1 MKIRQFCSWLFFGG
15 ILLLQGCSSYQ
26 TEPYACA
33 DSLAALDRLLEKH
46 VGTLHATR
54 IKGHPAL
61 RSQRFTYSFIEQA
74 DPSIEPATIVSAM
87 QQSAQLGLRLE
98 WQNLNPTL
106 QQQWLARYQQDDF
119 ADFANNCLSKAK
131 LHYSQASASSTA
143 ALLAQLTA
151 EDDYSTAAKIF
162 GLYPLSSQLFARAVV
177 DEQDHLKQTW
187 LAASQQP
194 YSGFA
199 PQQARLL
206 VPEELGLPLSDPL
219 LLDSLGR
226 ITDAAQVERLLRW
239 HAPQWLIEQADQN
252 NLPGKPLWQQQ
263 HLAVD
268 LSEALSYSK
277 ISYGRFKQQT
287 TIQLNYILWFKQRPK
302 LNNLDW
308 VAGQHDALVF
318 RIHLSPEL
326 NIIAYDSIHLCGCWY
341 TLMLPS
347 QQSYIAAEQVGQEP
361 VLMHRV
367 KAARNMRVS
376 VSADTHQIVGLS
388 PASLSDAL
396 FQQRYQLL
404 PWQSLLSLPRG
415 EGQSSVFD
423 NNGYVFGSQ
432 RLERWFFW
440 PMGVK
445 QPGSLRRFGD
455 HAISF
460 IGERYFDQ
468 ADLLQALGVQ

>member
-1 MKIRQFCSWLFFGG
+1 MKTGQLWAWCVFLGAI
-15 ILLLQGCSSYQ
+15 LLQGCSSLRPEAYS
-26 TEPYACA
+26 CA
-33 DSLAALDRLLEKH
+33 SSLEALDRLLDQH
-46 VGTLHATR
+46 VGTLEATR
-54 IKGHPAL
+54 VKGHPAL
-61 RSQRFTYSFIEQA
+61 RSQRFIFSFIEQA
-74 DPSIEPATIVSAM
+74 DSATKQAAIVDAM
-87 QQSAQLGLRLE
+87 LQLAQQGLWLE
-98 WQNLNPTL
+98 WQNLTPNL
-106 QQQWLARYQQDDF
+106 QQQWLTRYQIDEFGAYTKTCF
-119 ADFANNCLSKAK
+119 AKAK
-131 LHYSQASASSTA
+131 QHYLQSSFSTA
-143 ALLAQLTA
+143 AVLAEIQP
-151 EDDYSTAAKIF
+151 EDDYSSSAKIL
-162 GLYPLSSQLFARAVV
+162 GLYPLSSRVFERAVV
-177 DEQDHLKQTW
+177 EEQGLLKQAW
-187 LAASQQP
+187 LAARQQP
-194 YSGFA
+194 YSGFSAQRSRLFVPDEPGSA
-199 PQQARLL
+199 PTQPLRLDNF
-206 VPEELGLPLSDPL
+206 GRLS
-219 LLDSLGR
+219 
-226 ITDAAQVERLLRW
+226 DAAQAQRLLSW
-239 HAPQWLIEQADQN
+239 HAPQWLIEDADSN
-252 NLPGKPLWQQQ
+252 NLPGKPFWQQQ
-263 HLAVD
+263 NLSVD

-302 LNNLDW
+302 LSAIDW

-318 RIHLSPEL
+318 RIHLSPDL
-326 NIIAYDSIHLCGCWY
+326 NILAYDSIHLCGCWY
-341 TLMLPS
+341 TLMLPI
-347 QQSYIAAEQVGQEP
+347 QQPYVAVQQVGQEP
-361 VLMHRV
+361 VLIHRV